1 MAGIVHLLMGD
12 MNQDEIIRY
21 LLGEASEAES
31 SALEQAYFSDPQ
43 LFDRIVATEAELVD
57 SYARGQL
64 SSEQRRRFETHYL
77 SHPQRRERARF
88 GADLAAKIDSLSQ
101 VPAPSSPRMSWWSRL
116 FAITSWPRVAWA
128 LPVLLVLL
136 ATSVVW
142 LAIQTRSFRQE
153 QSRNQTERVSQEQNQ
168 HDLQQ
173 QVANERARADQL
185 AAELDRLR
193 EQQPAAIGNSAAPPP
208 SSPAKPSSP
217 SIATLVLGISGV
229 RGSQTG
235 PPSTLLIPP
244 GTERARIRL
253 RLSDNDYST
262 YAVLVQ
268 SASGKQIFRSDGLRS
283 RTKTG
288 ATLSVIIPANRL
300 ASGDYI
306 LTLKGTTPSGEVE
319 DVSKSLFRVSQN
331 RPR

>member
-1 MAGIVHLLMGD
+1 MEGMT
-12 MNQDEIIRY
+12 QQQIIGY

-43 LFDRIVATEAELVD
+43 LFDRIVAAESDLLD

-64 SSEQRRRFETHYL
+64 PSEQRRRFETHYL
-77 SHPQRRERARF
+77 SNPQRREHARF
-88 GADLAAKIDSLSQ
+88 AEALAAKIDSLSQ
-101 VPAPSSPRMSWWSRL
+101 VPAPSSTRMSWWNRL

-142 LAIQTRSFRQE
+142 LAIQTRSLRQE
-153 QSRNQTERVSQEQNQ
+153 RSRNETERVSQEQKQ

-173 QVANERARADQL
+173 RVANERARADQL

-193 EQQPAAIGNSAAPPP
+193 SQQTTTIVNSAPIKPPSPAA
-208 SSPAKPSSP
+208 PSSP
-217 SIATLVLGISGV
+217 SIATLALAIGGV

-235 PPSTLLIPP
+235 PPSTFLIPP
-244 GTERARIRL
+244 GAERARIRL
-253 RLSDNDYST
+253 NLSDNDYST

-288 ATLSVIIPANRL
+288 ATLSVIIPAKRF

-306 LTLKGTTPSGEVE
+306 LTLKGTTPGGEVE

-331 RPR
+331 RRR